1 MDRTA
6 INALIRERQPVRKTV
21 RRLRWFKQSFNEQI
35 GQLSARTGVQF
46 AINEQ
51 AQAAAF
57 VDWLRAF
64 EAQKPTQAADRRR
77 YVGFAAGL
85 MLRALIKHAPLRVT
99 AMPADA
105 DRDDPAYFWPEGYAY
120 VSYCINVRAAVL
132 QQDFDEQTS
141 IAPELADVRTWW
153 SFKENVQEDHSLGI
167 AFLDL
172 FTGVDPQW
180 DMPDAFRGGDI
191 RRITAHIASLPGA
204 DPADG

>member
-1 MDRTA
+1 MDNAA
-6 INALIRERQPVRKTV
+6 INSLIQERQPVRKTV
-21 RRLRWFKQSFNEQI
+21 RRLRWFKQSFNDQI
-35 GQLSARTGVQF
+35 AQISERTGITF

-64 EAQKPTQAADRRR
+64 EAQKPTGSADRRR

-85 MLRALIKHAPLRVT
+85 MLRSLIKHAPLSVS
-99 AMPADA
+99 AKPDNANKE
-105 DRDDPAYFWPEGYAY
+105 DPAYFWPEGYAY

-132 QQDFDEQTS
+132 QQDFDEATS
-141 IAPELADVRTWW
+141 IAPELANLRTWW
-153 SFKENVQEDHSLGI
+153 SFKENVQEDSSLGI

-180 DMPDAFRGGDI
+180 EMPDLFRAGDI
-191 RRITAHIASLPGA
+191 KRITSHIASLPAG
-204 DPADG
+204 